1 LKKLLK
7 KRIPLSEA
15 EKQENREKIKKKQ
28 SLLLEI
34 ADLKEKLK
42 EKEIELLKTK
52 LKMERFKKERDALQ
66 SENDQ
71 LKEKADDF
79 FLNLFNSPKHSSQ
92 IVISDG
98 YDGGLSSNP
107 LLVNR

>member
-1 LKKLLK
+1 MLLQKL
-7 KRIPLSEA
+7 IPLSEA

-42 EKEIELLKTK
+42 EKEIELLKAK

-79 FLNLFNSPKHSSQ
+79 FLNLFNSPKNSSQ
-92 IVISDG
+92 IAISDG
-98 YDGGLSSNP
+98 CDGGLSSNP